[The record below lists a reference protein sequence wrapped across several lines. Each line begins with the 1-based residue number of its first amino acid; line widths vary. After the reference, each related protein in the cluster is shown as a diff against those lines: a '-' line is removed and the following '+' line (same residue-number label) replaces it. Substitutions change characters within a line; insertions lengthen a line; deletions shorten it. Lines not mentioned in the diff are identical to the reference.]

1 MKESYSSMKEDFELY
16 FANFYF
22 ILELV
27 GDNISEEARK
37 RIKSMVEEKN
47 RIIHDQKEKLDILS
61 RKNTLFEAKL
71 KNTVEKD
78 QNKKKTK
85 NVQMEIILETN
96 QRVPSDGLSDKQN
109 LDTATTQTGGS

>member
-1 MKESYSSMKEDFELY
+1 M
-16 FANFYF
+16 
-22 ILELV
+22 
-27 GDNISEEARK
+27 SEEAKK
-37 RIKSMVEEKN
+37 RINNMVEEKN
-47 RIIHDQKEKLDILS
+47 KIIHDQKEKLDILS

-71 KNTVEKD
+71 KNTLEKD
-78 QNKKKTK
+78 QKKTK